1 MIQIDNITLR
11 QGDCLNLM
19 CEIPDKSVDMILC
32 DLPYGTTACKWDTV
46 IPFEPLWEQYNR
58 IAKDNAPIVLFG
70 SQPFTSMLIQS
81 NIEHFREEI
90 IWLKNKAGSG
100 MQANQKH
107 IKIHENICVF
117 SKSATYTYNPQKW
130 LIAEKEFITQRKTFK
145 ENEYIGN
152 QIYGA
157 TTRTRKP
164 DTGER
169 NPISIV
175 SCRVPFTPQKN
186 KTYSDEVDLRY
197 HPTQKPLDLVE
208 YLVKTFSN
216 EGDTVFDPCA
226 GSGVTALVA
235 KENNRHF
242 ICCELDT
249 ETYNISKSW
258 LESNKVI

>member
-1 MIQIDNITLR
+1 
-11 QGDCLNLM
+11 
-19 CEIPDKSVDMILC
+19 
-32 DLPYGTTACKWDTV
+32 
-46 IPFEPLWEQYNR
+46 
-58 IAKDNAPIVLFG
+58 
-70 SQPFTSMLIQS
+70 MLIQS
-81 NIEHFREEI
+81 NICHFREEL

-130 LIAEKEFITQRKTFK
+130 LIAEKEFITQRETFK

-175 SCRVPFTPQKN
+175 SCRVPFTPQKS
-186 KTYSDEVDLRY
+186 KTYSTDVDLRL
-197 HPTQKPLDLVE
+197 HPSQKPLLLIE
-208 YLVKTFSN
+208 YLIKTYSN
-216 EGDTVFDPCA
+216 ENNLVLDNCM
-226 GSGVTALVA
+226 GSGSTGVA
-235 KENNRHF
+235 CKHLQRRFYGIEKEREYFDIAVKRINEEN
-242 ICCELDT
+242 
-249 ETYNISKSW
+249 SKS
-258 LESNKVI
+258 